1 VNRWPQLPLFS
12 TCFASSFLG
21 SSANT
26 LASQANWFSEPPQ
39 KSPEKHFR
47 KTLSANFFGLR
58 FKLNSDSVCGNWDKN
73 RPIIEVTALSWVHGM
88 GEELRAGGRSASGDT
103 RRDEP
108 EFGMGRVTGIS
119 LPGYCL

>member
-1 VNRWPQLPLFS
+1 MLCQQLPRLQRQY
-12 TCFASSFLG
+12 ASVAGELVFR
-21 SSANT
+21 
-26 LASQANWFSEPPQ
+26 PPQ
-39 KSPEKHFR
+39 KSPKKHFR

-119 LPGYCL
+119 LPGYCP